1 MSTPPPLRLIL
12 MRHAKSSWDD
22 PSMDDHD
29 RPLNDRGER
38 SARAIGDWLR
48 AQGYVPDRILSSSA
62 ERTVET
68 AKGLGLDRVPALFTP
83 SLYLAGPDQMLAQ
96 LHQAEGHCVLMLGH
110 NPGIGWLAEMLVQ
123 SKPDHARF
131 GDFPTCA
138 TLVVEFDGDNWA
150 SVKPGTGQVVAFI
163 TPGDLLD

>member
-1 MSTPPPLRLIL
+1 MSTPAPLRLIL

-22 PSMDDHD
+22 PLLDDHD
-29 RPLNDRGER
+29 RVINARGRR
-38 SARAIGDWLR
+38 SAQAMGDWLR
-48 AQGYVPDRILSSSA
+48 QHDYVPDRILSSSA

-68 AKGLGLDRVPALFTP
+68 AAGLGLDTVPALFLP

-96 LHQAEGHCVLMLGH
+96 LRRAEGRCVLMLGH

-123 SKPDHARF
+123 SPPRHTRF
-131 GDFPTCA
+131 RDYPTCA
-138 TLVVEFDGDNWA
+138 TLVVDFDAAEWGA
-150 SVKPGTGQVVAFI
+150 VQPGTGHVVAFV